1 MFVNNP
7 FGMRQ
12 VYNFLNNF
20 TFRLTL
26 LQASVLRK
34 HAMPRF
40 SIIECSIEYFSLH
53 QCLMC
58 FIYTHYHFFKVIPTK
73 DRIEALMAFREKR
86 KPVFKGE

>member
-40 SIIECSIEYFSLH
+40 SIIECISSLH
-53 QCLMC
+53 QHLMC
-58 FIYTHYHFFKVIPTK
+58 FINTHYHFFKVIPTK